1 MKKKIILSFIVVLF
15 LIILNHFFFKNLDK
29 DQLYNSNNNLD
40 IKNEKEKLKE
50 KLEEKLKEKLEE
62 KSYSSNTIENV
73 KYSSSD
79 PEGNEY
85 TIIASEGEIDIKNSQ
100 TIFLKDVK
108 ATIKLKNSDIILISS
123 GFAKY
128 NAANLDTIFTESVV
142 IENLENKI
150 IGEYLD
156 FSMLRKTII
165 ISKDVVFNNNSNIL
179 KTDVIEIDIDTK
191 NTKFYMYEKDKKVS
205 IIKTN

>member
-1 MKKKIILSFIVVLF
+1 MKKKIILLFAVVLF
-15 LIILNHFFFKNLDK
+15 LSVLNHFFFKNLDI
-29 DQLYNSNNNLD
+29 DQLDKSSKNLD
-40 IKNEKEKLKE
+40 TKFK
-50 KLEEKLKEKLEE
+50 KEKLEE
-62 KSYSSNTIENV
+62 KSYSSNIIENV
-73 KYSSSD
+73 KYSSVD
-79 PEGNEY
+79 PKGNEY
-85 TIIASEGEIDIKNSQ
+85 NISASKGEIDIKNNQ
-100 TIFLKDVK
+100 TIFLKNVK

-142 IENLENKI
+142 IENPQNKI

-156 FSMLRKTII
+156 FSMLRKNII
-165 ISKDVVFNNNSNIL
+165 ISKNVVFNNNSNIL

-205 IIKTN
+205 IVKTN

>member
-40 IKNEKEKLKE
+40 IKIE
-50 KLEEKLKEKLEE
+50 KEKLEE

-79 PEGNEY
+79 PDGNEY
-85 TIIASEGEIDIKNSQ
+85 TIVASEGEIDIKNSQ
-100 TIFLKDVK
+100 TIFLKNVK
-108 ATIKLKNSDIILISS
+108 ATIKLKNSDIITISS

-205 IIKTN
+205 IVKTN

>member
-1 MKKKIILSFIVVLF
+1 MKKKIIIFTIVVLF
-15 LIILNHFFFKNLDK
+15 FFIINHFFLKNLDN
-29 DQLYNSNNNLD
+29 DQLDNSNKNLELE
-40 IKNEKEKLKE
+40 IENEEIEKKT
-50 KLEEKLKEKLEE
+50 
-62 KSYSSNTIENV
+62 YSSNVLENV
-73 KYSSSD
+73 NYSSID

-85 TIIASEGEIDIKNSQ
+85 SIFASEGEIDIKNNQ
-100 TIFLKDVK
+100 TIFLKNVK
-108 ATIKLKNSDIILISS
+108 ASIKLKNSDIILISS

-128 NAANLDTIFTESVV
+128 NAANQDTIFTENVV

-156 FSMLRKTII
+156 FSMLRKNII
-165 ISKDVVFNNNSNIL
+165 ISKDVVFKNKSNIL

-191 NTKFYMYEKDKKVS
+191 DVKFYMNEKEKKVS

>member
-1 MKKKIILSFIVVLF
+1 MKKKIILLSLVVFF
-15 LIILNHFFFKNLDK
+15 LIILNQFYFKSLDK
-29 DQLYNSNNNLD
+29 DNLSISNKNLK
-40 IKNEKEKLKE
+40 IKIE
-50 KLEEKLKEKLEE
+50 KEKLEE
-62 KSYSSNTIENV
+62 KSYSSNAIENV

-79 PEGNEY
+79 PDGNEY
-85 TIIASEGEIDIKNSQ
+85 TIVASEGEIDIKNSQ
-100 TIFLKDVK
+100 TIFLKNVK
-108 ATIKLKNSDIILISS
+108 ATIKLKNSDIIAISS

-128 NAANLDTIFTESVV
+128 NAANLDTIFTESVI
-142 IENLENKI
+142 IENLQNKI

-205 IIKTN
+205 IVKTN

>member
-1 MKKKIILSFIVVLF
+1 MKKKIILLIVLVLF
-15 LIILNHFFFKNLDK
+15 LITLNHLFFKNLDK
-29 DQLYNSNNNLD
+29 DRLNNSNKNLD
-40 IKNEKEKLKE
+40 IKIEKD
-50 KLEEKLKEKLEE
+50 KLEE
-62 KSYSSNTIENV
+62 KSYSSNIVQNV
-73 KYSSSD
+73 KYSSID
-79 PEGNEY
+79 PKGNKY
-85 TIIASEGEIDIKNSQ
+85 TIVASEGEIDIKNNQ
-100 TIFLKDVK
+100 TIFLKNVK

-142 IENLENKI
+142 IENLQNKI

-156 FSMLRKTII
+156 FSMLRKNII
-165 ISKDVVFNNNSNIL
+165 ISKNVVFNNNSNVL

-205 IIKTN
+205 IVKN

>member
-15 LIILNHFFFKNLDK
+15 LIILNHFFFKSLNK
-29 DQLYNSNNNLD
+29 DQLSNSNNNLD
-40 IKNEKEKLKE
+40 IKSEKEKLE
-50 KLEEKLKEKLEE
+50 EKLEE

-100 TIFLKDVK
+100 TIFLKNVK

-128 NAANLDTIFTESVV
+128 NAANLDTIFTENVV
-142 IENLENKI
+142 IENLQNKI

-165 ISKDVVFNNNSNIL
+165 ISKDVVFNNNSNVL

-205 IIKTN
+205 IVKTN

>member
-1 MKKKIILSFIVVLF
+1 MKKKIIIFTIVVLF
-15 LIILNHFFFKNLDK
+15 LIIINHFFLKNLDN
-29 DQLYNSNNNLD
+29 DQLNNSNKNLELE
-40 IKNEKEKLKE
+40 IENEEIEKQTNSSNV
-50 KLEEKLKEKLEE
+50 LENVN
-62 KSYSSNTIENV
+62 YSSI
-73 KYSSSD
+73 D

-85 TIIASEGEIDIKNSQ
+85 TIIASEGEIDIKNNQ
-100 TIFLKDVK
+100 TIFLKNVK
-108 ATIKLKNSDIILISS
+108 ASIKLKNSDIILISS

-128 NAANLDTIFTESVV
+128 NAANLDTIFTDNVV

-156 FSMLRKTII
+156 FSMLRKNII
-165 ISKDVVFNNNSNIL
+165 ISKDVVFKNKSNIL

-191 NTKFYMYEKDKKVS
+191 NVKFYMNEKEKKVS

>member
-1 MKKKIILSFIVVLF
+1 MKKKIIFSFIVVLF

-29 DQLYNSNNNLD
+29 DQLSNSNNNLD
-40 IKNEKEKLKE
+40 IKIGKV
-50 KLEEKLKEKLEE
+50 KLEEKIEEKLEE
-62 KSYSSNTIENV
+62 KSYSSNIIENV

-79 PEGNEY
+79 PDGNEY

-100 TIFLKDVK
+100 TIFLKNVK
-108 ATIKLKNSDIILISS
+108 ATIKLKNSDIIAISS

-128 NAANLDTIFTESVV
+128 NAANLDTIFTESVI
-142 IENLENKI
+142 IENLQNKI

-205 IIKTN
+205 IVKTN

>member
-1 MKKKIILSFIVVLF
+1 MKKKIIIFTIVVLF
-15 LIILNHFFFKNLDK
+15 LIIINHFFLKNLDN
-29 DQLYNSNNNLD
+29 DQLDNSNKNLELE
-40 IKNEKEKLKE
+40 IENEEIEKQT
-50 KLEEKLKEKLEE
+50 
-62 KSYSSNTIENV
+62 YSSNVLENV
-73 KYSSSD
+73 NYNSID

-85 TIIASEGEIDIKNSQ
+85 TIIASEGEIDIKNNQ
-100 TIFLKDVK
+100 TIFLKNVK
-108 ATIKLKNSDIILISS
+108 ASIKLKNSDIILISS

-128 NAANLDTIFTESVV
+128 NAANLDTIFTENVV

-156 FSMLRKTII
+156 FSMLRKNII
-165 ISKDVVFNNNSNIL
+165 ISKDVVFKNKSNIL

-191 NTKFYMYEKDKKVS
+191 NVKFYMNEKDKKVS

>member
-1 MKKKIILSFIVVLF
+1 MKKKIVLLFIVVLF
-15 LIILNHFFFKNLDK
+15 LIILNQFYFKNIDK
-29 DQLYNSNNNLD
+29 DKLSISNENLN
-40 IKNEKEKLKE
+40 IKIE
-50 KLEEKLKEKLEE
+50 KEKLEE

-100 TIFLKDVK
+100 TIFLKNVK
-108 ATIKLKNSDIILISS
+108 ATIKLKNSDIIAISS

-128 NAANLDTIFTESVV
+128 NAANLDTIFTESVI
-142 IENLENKI
+142 IENLQNKI

-191 NTKFYMYEKDKKVS
+191 NTKFYMYENDKKVS
-205 IIKTN
+205 IVKTN

>member
-1 MKKKIILSFIVVLF
+1 MTKKIIIFTVVVLF
-15 LIILNHFFFKNLDK
+15 LIVLNHFFFKDLNNDRS
-29 DQLYNSNNNLD
+29 DNSNQNLELE
-40 IKNEKEKLKE
+40 IEKEE
-50 KLEEKLKEKLEE
+50 IDRESFSSNILENVN
-62 KSYSSNTIENV
+62 YSSI
-73 KYSSSD
+73 D

-85 TIIASEGEIDIKNSQ
+85 NIFASEGEIDIKNNQ
-100 TIFLKDVK
+100 TIFLKNVK
-108 ATIKLKNSDIILISS
+108 ASIKLKNSDTVLISS

-128 NAANLDTIFTESVV
+128 NANNLDTIFTENVV
-142 IENLENKI
+142 IENLQNKI

-191 NTKFYMYEKDKKVS
+191 NTKFYMYENDKKVS
-205 IIKTN
+205 IVKTN

>member
-29 DQLYNSNNNLD
+29 DQLSNSNNNLD
-40 IKNEKEKLKE
+40 IKIGKV
-50 KLEEKLKEKLEE
+50 KLEEKIEEKLEE
-62 KSYSSNTIENV
+62 KSYSSNIIENV

-79 PEGNEY
+79 PDGNEY

-100 TIFLKDVK
+100 TIFLKNVK
-108 ATIKLKNSDIILISS
+108 ATIKLKNSDIIAISS

-128 NAANLDTIFTESVV
+128 NAANLDTIFTESVI
-142 IENLENKI
+142 IENLQNKI

-191 NTKFYMYEKDKKVS
+191 NTKFYMYENDKKVS
-205 IIKTN
+205 IVKTN

>member
-1 MKKKIILSFIVVLF
+1 MVVLF
-15 LIILNHFFFKNLDK
+15 LSVLNHFFFKNLDI
-29 DQLYNSNNNLD
+29 DQLDNSSKNLD
-40 IKNEKEKLKE
+40 TKFK
-50 KLEEKLKEKLEE
+50 KEKLEE
-62 KSYSSNTIENV
+62 KSYSSNIIENV
-73 KYSSSD
+73 KYSSVD
-79 PEGNEY
+79 PKGNEY
-85 TIIASEGEIDIKNSQ
+85 NISASKGEIDIKNNQ
-100 TIFLKDVK
+100 TIFLKNVK

-142 IENLENKI
+142 IENPQNKI

-156 FSMLRKTII
+156 FSMLRKNII
-165 ISKDVVFNNNSNIL
+165 ISKNVVFNDNSNIL

-205 IIKTN
+205 IVKTN

>member
-1 MKKKIILSFIVVLF
+1 MKKKIILLFAVVLF
-15 LIILNHFFFKNLDK
+15 LSVLNHFFFKNLDI
-29 DQLYNSNNNLD
+29 DQLDNSSKNLD
-40 IKNEKEKLKE
+40 TKFK
-50 KLEEKLKEKLEE
+50 KEKLEE
-62 KSYSSNTIENV
+62 KSYSSNIIENV
-73 KYSSSD
+73 KYSSVD
-79 PEGNEY
+79 PKGNEY
-85 TIIASEGEIDIKNSQ
+85 NISASKGEIDIKNNQ
-100 TIFLKDVK
+100 TIFLKNVK

-142 IENLENKI
+142 IENPQNKI

-156 FSMLRKTII
+156 FSMLRKNII
-165 ISKDVVFNNNSNIL
+165 ISKNVVFNNNSNIL

-205 IIKTN
+205 IVKTN

>member
-1 MKKKIILSFIVVLF
+1 MKKKIIIFTIVVLF
-15 LIILNHFFFKNLDK
+15 LIIINHFFLKNLDN
-29 DQLYNSNNNLD
+29 DQLDNSNKNLELE
-40 IKNEKEKLKE
+40 IENKEIEKQT
-50 KLEEKLKEKLEE
+50 
-62 KSYSSNTIENV
+62 YSSNVLKNV
-73 KYSSSD
+73 NYNSID

-85 TIIASEGEIDIKNSQ
+85 TIIASEGEIDIKNNQ
-100 TIFLKDVK
+100 TIFLKNVK
-108 ATIKLKNSDIILISS
+108 ASIKLKNSDIILISS

-128 NAANLDTIFTESVV
+128 NAANLDTIFTDNVV

-156 FSMLRKTII
+156 FSMLRKNII
-165 ISKDVVFNNNSNIL
+165 ISKDVVFNNKSNIL

-191 NTKFYMYEKDKKVS
+191 NVKFYMNEKEKKVS

>member
-29 DQLYNSNNNLD
+29 DQLDNSNKNLD
-40 IKNEKEKLKE
+40 IKIEKGKLEE
-50 KLEEKLKEKLEE
+50 KLEEKLVE

-100 TIFLKDVK
+100 TIFLKNVK

-142 IENLENKI
+142 IENLQNKI

-165 ISKDVVFNNNSNIL
+165 ISKDVVFNNNSNVL

-191 NTKFYMYEKDKKVS
+191 NTKFYMYEINKKVS
-205 IIKTN
+205 IVKNQ

>member
-1 MKKKIILSFIVVLF
+1 MKKKIILLSLVVFF
-15 LIILNHFFFKNLDK
+15 LIILNQFYFKSLDK
-29 DQLYNSNNNLD
+29 DNLSISNKNLK
-40 IKNEKEKLKE
+40 I
-50 KLEEKLKEKLEE
+50 KLEKEKLEE
-62 KSYSSNTIENV
+62 KSYSSNAIENV

-100 TIFLKDVK
+100 TIFLKNVK
-108 ATIKLKNSDIILISS
+108 ASIKLKNSDIILISS

-128 NAANLDTIFTESVV
+128 DAANLDTIFTESVV

-150 IGEYLD
+150 FGEYLD

-205 IIKTN
+205 IVKTN

>member
-15 LIILNHFFFKNLDK
+15 LIILNHFFFKNSNK

-40 IKNEKEKLKE
+40 IKIEKEKLE
-50 KLEEKLKEKLEE
+50 EKLEE

-100 TIFLKDVK
+100 TIFLKNVK
-108 ATIKLKNSDIILISS
+108 ASIKLENSDIILISS

-128 NAANLDTIFTESVV
+128 NAANLDTIFTESVI
-142 IENLENKI
+142 IENLQNKI

-191 NTKFYMYEKDKKVS
+191 NTKFYMYENDKKVS
-205 IIKTN
+205 IVKTN

>member
-15 LIILNHFFFKNLDK
+15 LIILNHFFFKNLNK
-29 DQLYNSNNNLD
+29 DQLYNSNNNSD
-40 IKNEKEKLKE
+40 IKIEKEKLE
-50 KLEEKLKEKLEE
+50 EKLEE

-85 TIIASEGEIDIKNSQ
+85 AIIASEGEIDIKNSQ
-100 TIFLKDVK
+100 TIFLKNVK

-142 IENLENKI
+142 IENLQNKI

-156 FSMLRKTII
+156 FSMLRKNII
-165 ISKDVVFNNNSNIL
+165 ISKNVVFNNNSNIL

-205 IIKTN
+205 IVKTN

>member
-1 MKKKIILSFIVVLF
+1 MKKKIIIFTIVVLF
-15 LIILNHFFFKNLDK
+15 FFIINHFFLKNLDN
-29 DQLYNSNNNLD
+29 DQLDNSNKNLELE
-40 IKNEKEKLKE
+40 IENEEIEKKT
-50 KLEEKLKEKLEE
+50 
-62 KSYSSNTIENV
+62 YSSNVLENV
-73 KYSSSD
+73 NYSSID

-85 TIIASEGEIDIKNSQ
+85 SIFASEGEIDIKNNQ
-100 TIFLKDVK
+100 TIFLKNVK
-108 ATIKLKNSDIILISS
+108 ASIKLKNSDIILISS

-128 NAANLDTIFTESVV
+128 NAANLDTIFTENVV

-156 FSMLRKTII
+156 FSMLRKNII
-165 ISKDVVFNNNSNIL
+165 ISKDVVFKNKLNIL

-191 NTKFYMYEKDKKVS
+191 DVKFYMNEKEKKVS

>member
-1 MKKKIILSFIVVLF
+1 MKKKIILLFAVVLF
-15 LIILNHFFFKNLDK
+15 LSVLNHFFFKNLDI
-29 DQLYNSNNNLD
+29 DQLDKSSKNLD
-40 IKNEKEKLKE
+40 TKFK
-50 KLEEKLKEKLEE
+50 KEKLEE
-62 KSYSSNTIENV
+62 KSYSSNIIENV
-73 KYSSSD
+73 KYSSVD
-79 PEGNEY
+79 PKGNEY
-85 TIIASEGEIDIKNSQ
+85 NISASKGEIDIKNNQ
-100 TIFLKDVK
+100 TIFLKNVK

-142 IENLENKI
+142 IENPQNKI

-156 FSMLRKTII
+156 FSMLRKNII
-165 ISKDVVFNNNSNIL
+165 ISKNVVFNNNSNIL

-205 IIKTN
+205 IIKNN

>member
-29 DQLYNSNNNLD
+29 DQLSNSNNNLD
-40 IKNEKEKLKE
+40 IKIEKEKLE
-50 KLEEKLKEKLEE
+50 EKLEE

-100 TIFLKDVK
+100 TIFLKNVK
-108 ATIKLKNSDIILISS
+108 ASIKLKNSDIILISS

-128 NAANLDTIFTESVV
+128 DAANLDTIFTESVV

-156 FSMLRKTII
+156 FSMLRKNII
-165 ISKDVVFNNNSNIL
+165 ISKNVVFNNNTNVL
-179 KTDVIEIDIDTK
+179 KTDVIEIDIETK
-191 NTKFYMYEKDKKVS
+191 NTKFYMYEKNKKVS
-205 IIKTN
+205 IVKTN

>member
-1 MKKKIILSFIVVLF
+1 MKKKIILLFIVVLT
-15 LIILNHFFFKNLDK
+15 LIILNQFYFKNFDK
-29 DQLYNSNNNLD
+29 DQLNNSNKNLD
-40 IKNEKEKLKE
+40 IKIE
-50 KLEEKLKEKLEE
+50 KEKLEE

-100 TIFLKDVK
+100 TIFLKNVK

-142 IENLENKI
+142 IENLQNKI

-165 ISKDVVFNNNSNIL
+165 ISKDVVFNNNSNVL

-205 IIKTN
+205 IVKTN

>member
-1 MKKKIILSFIVVLF
+1 MKKKIIIFTIVVLF
-15 LIILNHFFFKNLDK
+15 LIIINHFFLKNLDN
-29 DQLYNSNNNLD
+29 DQLDNSNKNLELK
-40 IKNEKEKLKE
+40 IENEEIEKQT
-50 KLEEKLKEKLEE
+50 
-62 KSYSSNTIENV
+62 YSSNVLENV
-73 KYSSSD
+73 NYSSID

-85 TIIASEGEIDIKNSQ
+85 TIIASEGEIDIKNNQ
-100 TIFLKDVK
+100 TIFLKNVK
-108 ATIKLKNSDIILISS
+108 ASIKLKNSDIILISS

-128 NAANLDTIFTESVV
+128 NAANLDTIFTDNVV

-156 FSMLRKTII
+156 FSMLRKNII
-165 ISKDVVFNNNSNIL
+165 ISKDVVFKNKSNIL

-191 NTKFYMYEKDKKVS
+191 DVKFYMNEKEKKVS

>member
-15 LIILNHFFFKNLDK
+15 LIILNHFFFKNLNK
-29 DQLYNSNNNLD
+29 DQLSNSNNNLD
-40 IKNEKEKLKE
+40 IKSEKE
-50 KLEEKLKEKLEE
+50 KLEEKLEE
-62 KSYSSNTIENV
+62 ESYSSNTIENV

-85 TIIASEGEIDIKNSQ
+85 AIIASEGEIDIKNSQ
-100 TIFLKDVK
+100 TIYLKNVK

-128 NAANLDTIFTESVV
+128 DAANLDTIFTESVV

-156 FSMLRKTII
+156 FSMLRKNII
-165 ISKDVVFNNNSNIL
+165 ISKNVVFNNNTNVL
-179 KTDVIEIDIDTK
+179 KTDVIEIDIETK
-191 NTKFYMYEKDKKVS
+191 NTKFYMYEKNKKVS
-205 IIKTN
+205 IVKTN

>member
-1 MKKKIILSFIVVLF
+1 MKKKIIIFTIVVLF
-15 LIILNHFFFKNLDK
+15 LIIINHFFLKNLDN
-29 DQLYNSNNNLD
+29 DQLNNSNKNLELE
-40 IKNEKEKLKE
+40 IENEEIEKQT
-50 KLEEKLKEKLEE
+50 
-62 KSYSSNTIENV
+62 YSSNVLENV
-73 KYSSSD
+73 NYSSID

-85 TIIASEGEIDIKNSQ
+85 SIIASEGEIDIKNNQ
-100 TIFLKDVK
+100 TIFLKNVK
-108 ATIKLKNSDIILISS
+108 ASIKLKNSDIILISS

-128 NAANLDTIFTESVV
+128 NAANLDTIFTDNVV

-156 FSMLRKTII
+156 FSMLRKNII
-165 ISKDVVFNNNSNIL
+165 ISKDVVFKNKSNIL

-191 NTKFYMYEKDKKVS
+191 NVKFYMNEKEKKVS

>member
-1 MKKKIILSFIVVLF
+1 MKKKIILSFIVILF

-40 IKNEKEKLKE
+40 IKIEKEKLE
-50 KLEEKLKEKLEE
+50 EKLEE

-79 PEGNEY
+79 PDGNEY
-85 TIIASEGEIDIKNSQ
+85 TIVASEGEIDIKNSQ
-100 TIFLKDVK
+100 TIFLKNVK

-128 NAANLDTIFTESVV
+128 NAANLDTIFTENVV
-142 IENLENKI
+142 IENLQNKI

-165 ISKDVVFNNNSNIL
+165 ISKDVVFNNNSNVL

-205 IIKTN
+205 IVNTK

>member
-1 MKKKIILSFIVVLF
+1 MKKKIIIFTIVVLF
-15 LIILNHFFFKNLDK
+15 LIIINHFFLKNLDN
-29 DQLYNSNNNLD
+29 DQLDNSNKNLELE
-40 IKNEKEKLKE
+40 IENEEIEKKT
-50 KLEEKLKEKLEE
+50 
-62 KSYSSNTIENV
+62 YSSNVLENV
-73 KYSSSD
+73 NYSSID

-85 TIIASEGEIDIKNSQ
+85 SIFASEGEIDIKNNQ
-100 TIFLKDVK
+100 TIFLKNVK
-108 ATIKLKNSDIILISS
+108 ASIKLKNSDIILISS

-128 NAANLDTIFTESVV
+128 NAANQDTIFTENVV

-156 FSMLRKTII
+156 FSMLRKNII
-165 ISKDVVFNNNSNIL
+165 ISKDVVFKNKSNIL

-191 NTKFYMYEKDKKVS
+191 DVKFYMNEKEKKVS